1 MMMMMI
7 IITRLHV
14 GCIPN
19 VNTNLVNMWK
29 SENFHD
35 KVIRRRFIFHTIG
48 FASILEVYDVTSLQ

>member
-7 IITRLHV
+7 IITRRHV

-19 VNTNLVNMWK
+19 VNTNLDNMWK

-35 KVIRRRFIFHTIG
+35 NVIRRRFIFHTIW